1 MGDKRFTAFGGRFLS
16 LRRNPPGGVLSVLK
30 GCVFLTVLVFALS
43 GCGGSVRQAALNTA
57 KSVVEM
63 LSGDVTGE
71 VGKTYATQWFEFT
84 VQSIG
89 EVSEYAG
96 YTPEDGYTLYDV
108 LITETGTFDEASPMG
123 TFDFYMDASS
133 FEDYIYPLDP
143 MSDDMMPMEFDL
155 EPNQTV
161 EYHMVY
167 EIPSNA
173 SGVNL
178 MYTEVDAEE
187 NEGVTFNIPIG

>member
-1 MGDKRFTAFGGRFLS
+1 MFNKRFATFGGEFLP
-16 LRRNPPGGVLSVLK
+16 LRRGMSGGVLGVLK
-30 GCVFLTVLVFALS
+30 GCVFLTVLALALS
-43 GCGGSVRQAALNTA
+43 GCGNSVREAALNTA

-84 VQSIG
+84 VQSIS

-143 MSDDMMPMEFDL
+143 MNGEMMPLEFDL
-155 EPNQTV
+155 EPDQTV

-167 EIPSNA
+167 EVPSGA